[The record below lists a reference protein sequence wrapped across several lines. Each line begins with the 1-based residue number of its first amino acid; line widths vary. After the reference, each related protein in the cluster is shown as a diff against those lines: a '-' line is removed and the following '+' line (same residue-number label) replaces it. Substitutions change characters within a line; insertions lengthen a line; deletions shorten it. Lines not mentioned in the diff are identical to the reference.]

1 MDSMALRSNKRL
13 KLPARVDYG
22 NESFFFSAPQ
32 LKRDPLGATS
42 SSSRSGR
49 GAHTPLSGLC
59 SPAPLR

>member
-32 LKRDPLGATS
+32 LKRDPLG
-42 SSSRSGR
+42 R
-49 GAHTPLSGLC
+49 LLC
-59 SPAPLR
+59 YEACHE

>member
-32 LKRDPLGATS
+32 LKRDPLGSTRGDRGRTGLLEAVY
-42 SSSRSGR
+42 RSGP
-49 GAHTPLSGLC
+49 G
-59 SPAPLR
+59 